1 MTLAK
6 ILPTYMIV
14 LSLGASAV
22 YALSADGD
30 WRRSV
35 YWLAG
40 AVLNAVVTW

>member
-1 MTLAK
+1 MTK
-6 ILPTYMIV
+6 ILPTTMIV
-14 LSLGASAV
+14 LSLGASLV
-22 YALSADGD
+22 YALSAAGD